1 MELKDQQ
8 DKDIKDFKNEW
19 DTYLDEEERKAYDT
33 IRKKKSE
40 DLKNLDLKREEI

>member
-19 DTYLDEEERKAYDT
+19 DTYLDEEERKAY
-33 IRKKKSE
+33 IPSE
-40 DLKNLDLKREEI
+40 KRNLKISRILI